1 VTPYPKLTT
10 HAKRLFPPGIS
21 INRTLKPVNRR
32 NHPLLNLKSLDEP
45 HFPPRGRQN
54 QRNILVVYANTHFT
68 PPKSG
73 RSSP

>member
-32 NHPLLNLKSLDEP
+32 NDPLLDLKSRNEP
-45 HFPPRGRQN
+45 CLTPRSRQN
-54 QRNILVVYANTHFT
+54 QSYIRVFNTDTHPT